1 MSEYSPIGI
10 VRSHLPKGTW
20 LRTTRKS
27 RRQRVSTQPQ
37 HNMSYVSDWSKPAK
51 LGATIVPALKATVT
65 TWTEND
71 LSCLLSLFFDNLATL
86 VGTGGVLVCTRMPR
100 CERARCAALVF

>member
-10 VRSHLPKGTW
+10 HRQVSLPKGTASDNP
-20 LRTTRKS
+20 LGGKS
-27 RRQRVSTQPQ
+27 L
-37 HNMSYVSDWSKPAK
+37 HNRNTIMSYVSDWSKPAK